1 MIVYKFKI
9 LRKMF
14 FYSTDFFSFKSKP
27 LEKYL
32 YRVI

>member
-14 FYSTDFFSFKSKP
+14 FTQRIF
-27 LEKYL
+27 LTL
-32 YRVI
+32 RVNPWKNIYIGL